1 MHYIAHL
8 QKDGKLKKVLS
19 TQDPIVLKFEKDLV
33 YYLCASIIG
42 QQLSTK
48 VADVIR
54 ERFFALLDK
63 RKDLAKQILNLD
75 IDTIRSA
82 GLSLSKANYIKNL
95 AEFSIQNK
103 QDFAT
108 IHLMDDENAI
118 HFLTQIKGIGQWTV
132 EMLLMFALGRE
143 DVFPLDDLGIQQDMI
158 KLYNIESDSKKIL
171 KIEMK
176 KIASKWAPFRTY
188 ACLHLWRWKDA

>member
-1 MHYIAHL
+1 M
-8 QKDGKLKKVLS
+8 
-19 TQDPIVLKFEKDLV
+19 
-33 YYLCASIIG
+33 CASIIG

-63 RKDLAKQILNLD
+63 RKDLAKQILTLD

-143 DVFPLDDLGIQQDMI
+143 DVFPLDDLGIQQAMI